1 MNAFIDKPH
10 SCVEEML
17 KLALRDFSLNLAIT
31 ELKIFKERQKWRDE
45 CRMTAYF
52 QSTPEK
58 AAFSRLMYVAARV
71 NQLYTI
77 SEISSDL
84 SISRQTVSKLVQD
97 CCAEGW
103 IVSDKISATRYKYK
117 ASESLCQSIEAYAD
131 YSSDMFQHGTMHAS
145 EAFLGMLKRRKPD
158 LHGKYQK
165 EMYKLT
171 IGGE

>member
-10 SCVEEML
+10 SCVEDML
-17 KLALRDFSLNLAIT
+17 QLALRDFSLNLAIT
-31 ELKIFKERQKWRDE
+31 ELQIYRERQKWRDE

-131 YSSDMFQHGTMHAS
+131 YSSDLFQEGSMHAS
-145 EAFLGMLKRRKPD
+145 EALLGMLKRRKPD

>member
-1 MNAFIDKPH
+1 MNAITDKPH
-10 SCVEEML
+10 SCVEEMH

-45 CRMTAYF
+45 CKMTAYF

-71 NQLYTI
+71 NKLYTI
-77 SEISSDL
+77 LEISNEL

-117 ASESLCQSIEAYAD
+117 ASEELCQSIEAYAD
-131 YSSDMFQHGTMHAS
+131 YSSDMFQEGSMHAS

-158 LHGKYQK
+158 WHGKISERELQ
-165 EMYKLT
+165 MA
-171 IGGE
+171 GRR

>member
-1 MNAFIDKPH
+1 MNAITDKPH
-10 SCVEEML
+10 SCVEEMH

-45 CRMTAYF
+45 CKMTAYF

-58 AAFSRLMYVAARV
+58 AVFSRLMYVAARV
-71 NQLYTI
+71 NHLYTI
-77 SEISSDL
+77 LEISNEL

-117 ASESLCQSIEAYAD
+117 ASEELCQSIEAYAD

-158 LHGKYQK
+158 LHRKISERELQ
-165 EMYKLT
+165 LAVRR
-171 IGGE
+171 

>member
-10 SCVEEML
+10 SCVEDMIQ
-17 KLALRDFSLNLAIT
+17 LALRDFSLNLAIT

-45 CRMTAYF
+45 CKMTAYF